1 MKGSQIL
8 IEPLP
13 GGGHAAA
20 LIIDG
25 QLHDLLIDPP
35 AGGVPQPEAIYRAVP
50 SRPMKGLGG
59 AMVDL
64 GAGQSG
70 FLRSRRLPAP
80 GRPVLVQ
87 VSGWAEQ
94 GKAAPVSDR
103 IRLKGRTAILT
114 PGAPGHNIA
123 RSIRAPDLR
132 RALEV
137 LAVAAMAGAP
147 EDLGLI
153 LRSCAAD
160 AAEPEIAR
168 EIAALRAEWDRM
180 AAVAANGA
188 PECLLPAPRAAETAR
203 RDWTTPHTTLREA
216 PNALADSGV
225 WEEAAAFA
233 AGRIPAG
240 GGFFTIEATR
250 ALVAVDVN
258 TGPDLS
264 SAAALKANLAAIR
277 DLPRQLRLRGLGGQI
292 VVDLAPLAKSDRRR
306 IEAALASAL
315 RDDGID
321 TTLVGWTPLGHLEIL
336 RKRARGP
343 LVGADAIIPKD
354 I

>member
-13 GGGHAAA
+13 AGGHAAA
-20 LIIDG
+20 LMIDG
-25 QLHDLLIDPP
+25 QLHDLLVDPP
-35 AGGVPQPEAIYRAVP
+35 AGGAPQPEAIYRAVP

-64 GAGQSG
+64 GAGQTG

-87 VSGWAEQ
+87 VSGWAEP

-103 IRLKGRTAILT
+103 IRLKGHTAILT

-123 RSIRAPDLR
+123 RSIRIPDLR
-132 RALEV
+132 RTLDAL
-137 LAVAAMAGAP
+137 AGAAMAGAP

-153 LRSCAAD
+153 LRSAAAD
-160 AAEPEIAR
+160 VAEPGITR
-168 EIAALRAEWDRM
+168 EIAALRAEWDRI
-180 AAVAANGA
+180 AALAASGS
-188 PECLLPAPRAAETAR
+188 PECLLPAPGATATAR
-203 RDWTTPHTTLREA
+203 RDWTTRHTSLLED
-216 PNALADSGV
+216 PNALAEAGV

-233 AGRIPAG
+233 TGRIPAG

-258 TGPDLS
+258 TGSDLS

-336 RKRARGP
+336 RKRARPP
-343 LVGADAIIPKD
+343 LVGADAILPRAD
-354 I
+354 